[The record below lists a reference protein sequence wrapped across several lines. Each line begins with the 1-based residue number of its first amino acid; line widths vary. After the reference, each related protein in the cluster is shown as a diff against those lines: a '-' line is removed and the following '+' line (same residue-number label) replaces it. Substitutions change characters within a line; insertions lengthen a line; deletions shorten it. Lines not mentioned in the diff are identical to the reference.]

1 MFVCWQ
7 RARARA
13 AEGDWFPRYRL
24 HEHRTLC
31 GLYYVF
37 ILFIDSREFLFSKVY
52 ILFMDNLTII
62 IIFSIKIALT
72 VVLMFISAFPGPKLK
87 KFFNVIGIFKG

>member
-1 MFVCWQ
+1 M
-7 RARARA
+7 
-13 AEGDWFPRYRL
+13 
-24 HEHRTLC
+24 
-31 GLYYVF
+31 
-37 ILFIDSREFLFSKVY
+37 FSKVY